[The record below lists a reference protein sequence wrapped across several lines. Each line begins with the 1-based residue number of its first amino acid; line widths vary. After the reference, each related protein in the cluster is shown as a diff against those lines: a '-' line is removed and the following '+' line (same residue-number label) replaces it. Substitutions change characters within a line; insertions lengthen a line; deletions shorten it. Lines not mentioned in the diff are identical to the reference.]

1 MTPSSTATERSDLLL
16 HAYLDGELDV
26 SGSVDV
32 EKNIGSDP
40 VVANNAASIIALQKV
55 LREKVPHEP
64 IPPYLKSRIDAA
76 VGKRPARSKPTW
88 MLMAASVVAAMALSS
103 TSTWI
108 ALQVPAV
115 NTTLA
120 NELIDSHMRSLAAPQ
135 PTDVVS
141 SDGHTVKPW
150 FNGRIPQSP
159 RVVDLAPD
167 GFPLVGGRI
176 DVVNKVAVPTLVY
189 SRRRHII
196 SLTAVS
202 LSNGEAVPVSTKP
215 ANGFNIVSWRNG
227 DSAYWAISDLNE
239 NELSAFAKLFQKAS

>member
-1 MTPSSTATERSDLLL
+1 MKPSSTATERSDLLL

-26 SGSVDV
+26 SASVDV
-32 EKNIGSDP
+32 ERIIASDT
-40 VVANNAASIIALQKV
+40 VVANNANSIVALQKV
-55 LREKVPHEP
+55 LREKVPPER
-64 IPPYLKSRIDAA
+64 IPPELKSRIEAA
-76 VGKRPARSKPTW
+76 VGRRPTRRRPTW
-88 MLMAASVVAAMALSS
+88 MLMAASVVAAIALSS

-108 ALQVPAV
+108 ALQVPPSSIA
-115 NTTLA
+115 LA
-120 NELIDSHMRSLAAPQ
+120 NELVDSHMRSLAASQ

-141 SDGHTVKPW
+141 SDRHIVKPW

-159 RVVDLAPD
+159 RVVDLASD

-196 SLTAVS
+196 SLTAIS
-202 LSNGEAVPVSTKP
+202 LPKGEALPVSTGP

-227 DSAYWAISDLNE
+227 DNAYWAISDLNE
-239 NELSAFAKLFQKAS
+239 NELSAFAKLFQKTL